1 MNFHPIERD
10 AFLLPPDMIHWLP
23 AGHLAHFLIDVV
35 EMLDLSAFM
44 AKFRSDGVGATA
56 YHPKILVG
64 VLLYAYGQGV
74 RSSRQIERHCQE
86 DVAYRIIAANQQPDH
101 STISRF
107 VASNEKELSDLFVQ
121 ALQICAAAG
130 LVKFGTLSLDGTKL
144 KANAALDGNRTRSKL
159 EKEIDA
165 ILAEAREEDRREDG
179 LYGER
184 RGDELPAELSDPRGR
199 RARLQACLERVKQE
213 EEQPRTEQAR
223 KIEAWEKRN
232 KLGPEPTALQ
242 DLKVKAANANVTDPE
257 SRVMKT
263 RSGFIQG
270 YNAQV
275 MVTEEQIIVAT
286 DVTQQESDKLQ
297 LQPMVQQA
305 RTNLAVLTPRGAWV
319 GTVLTDAGYYSEANG
334 RRMEEQYVDWLS
346 ATKRRWKLESTK
358 AKRLSE
364 CLTYKDL
371 LERRIRTDKGRTLYR
386 KRGKTVEPV
395 FGQIKEVQNAR
406 KCSRRG
412 IEAARSEWS
421 LNCTVHN
428 LLKLYRARKS
438 KGII

>member
-10 AFLLPPDMIHWLP
+10 PFLLPPDMSQWLP
-23 AGHLAHFLIDVV
+23 LGHLAPFMIEVV
-35 EMLDLSAFM
+35 ELLDLSTFT

-64 VLLYAYGQGV
+64 VLLYAYSQGV
-74 RSSRQIERHCQE
+74 RSSRQIERRCQE

-107 VASNEKELSDLFVQ
+107 VASNEKELSGLFVQ
-121 ALQICAAAG
+121 ALQMCAGAG
-130 LVKFGTLSLDGTKL
+130 LVKVGTLSLDGTKL

-159 EKEIDA
+159 EEEIAA

-179 LYGER
+179 LYGDR
-184 RGDELPAELSDPRGR
+184 RGDELPQELTDPRSR
-199 RARLQACLERVKQE
+199 RARLQACLEQVKE
-213 EEQPRTEQAR
+213 KEEQPRIEQAR

-242 DLKVKAANANVTDPE
+242 DLSVKAASANVTDPD

-263 RSGFIQG
+263 RHGLIQG

-275 MVTEEQIIVAT
+275 MVTEDQIIVAT
-286 DVTQQESDKLQ
+286 DVTQQASDKLQ
-297 LQPMVQQA
+297 LQPMVQQT
-305 RTNLAVLTPRGAWV
+305 RTNLAVLEPRAAT
-319 GTVLTDAGYYSEANG
+319 GTILTDAGYYSEANG
-334 RRMEEQYVDWLS
+334 RRMEDEHVDWLS
-346 ATKRRWKLESTK
+346 STKKRWKMDSTK

-371 LERRIRTDKGRTLYR
+371 LERRIRTDKGRSLYR
-386 KRGKTVEPV
+386 TRGKTVEPV
-395 FGQIKEVQNAR
+395 IGQLKEVQNAR
-406 KCSRRG
+406 QCRRRG
-412 IEAARSEWS
+412 IKAVRSEWR
-421 LNCTVHN
+421 LTCAVHN

-438 KGII
+438 KGT

>member
-10 AFLLPPDMIHWLP
+10 AFLLPPDMSQWLP
-23 AGHLAHFLIDVV
+23 PGHLALFLIDVV

-44 AKFRSDGVGATA
+44 TKFRADGVGATA

-86 DVAYRIIAANQQPDH
+86 DVACRIIAANQQPDH

-107 VASNEKELSDLFVQ
+107 VASNEKELSELFVQ
-121 ALQICAAAG
+121 ALQMCAAAG

-144 KANAALDGNRTRSKL
+144 KANAALDNNRTRSKL

-179 LYGER
+179 LYGDK

-199 RARLQACLERVKQE
+199 RARLQACLERVKKE

-223 KIEAWEKRN
+223 KIKAWENRN
-232 KLGPEPTALQ
+232 KQGGEPTALQ
-242 DLKVKAANANVTDPE
+242 DLKVKAAKANVTDPD

-263 RSGFIQG
+263 RSGLIQG

-297 LQPMVQQA
+297 LQPMVQQT
-305 RTNLAVLTPRGAWV
+305 RTNLAVLTPRGWM
-319 GTVLTDAGYYSEANG
+319 GTILTDAGYYSEANG
-334 RRMEEQYVDWLS
+334 RSMEEQYVDWLS
-346 ATKRRWKLESTK
+346 ATKKRWKIESTK
-358 AKRLSE
+358 GKRLSE

-371 LERRIRTDKGRTLYR
+371 LERRIRTETGRTLYR

-395 FGQIKEVQNAR
+395 IGQIKEVQNAR

-412 IEAARSEWS
+412 IEAARSEWR
-421 LNCTVHN
+421 LNCAVHN

-438 KGII
+438 KEL